1 MKRLI
6 LSLFILL
13 FALQINAQQSLP
25 DDVAVLYVKF
35 DFPDTIPL
43 VLQTA
48 LFEENPFNIYDTLV
62 TNNKSFIESQFVETT
77 DTALM
82 QSRVVSVMTFYWD
95 QLFRTITGFEV
106 SMLSSRP
113 KDFISYT
120 IKDPKEQ
127 MWVVTKASFFKGYF
141 VIWSLPIQIKGGKE
155 YEVVLDKDNYLDLAG
170 LFSYIMAG
178 KPPLED
184 QKGKKPAGSQ

>member
-1 MKRLI
+1 MKRIFFSLI
-6 LSLFILL
+6 FVL
-13 FALQINAQQSLP
+13 FALSIYAQPRTLP
-25 DDVAVLYVKF
+25 EDVAVLYVKL
-35 DFPDTIPL
+35 DFPDTVPL

-62 TNNKSFIESQFVETT
+62 TNNKAFIESQFTPTDDTT
-77 DTALM
+77 LM
-82 QSRVVSVMTFYWD
+82 QNKVVSAMTFYWD
-95 QLFRTITGFEV
+95 QIFQVVSGFEV
-106 SMLSSRP
+106 SMITSRP

-127 MWVVTKASFFKGYF
+127 MWVVTKTSFFNGYF

-155 YEVVLDKDNYLDLAG
+155 YEVIMNKDNYLDLTG

-178 KPPLED
+178 KPKNPNA
-184 QKGKKPAGSQ
+184 PATNKQ